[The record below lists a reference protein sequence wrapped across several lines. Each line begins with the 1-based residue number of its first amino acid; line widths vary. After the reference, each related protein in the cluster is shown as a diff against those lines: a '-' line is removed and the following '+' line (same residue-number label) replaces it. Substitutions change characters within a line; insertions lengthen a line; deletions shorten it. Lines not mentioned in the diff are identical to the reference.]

1 MEFHNEHGRI
11 LTSDSSGGHRELR
24 SAELAPGDY
33 LYVNQLGAVDEL
45 VAALDGGSDTPVSP
59 GTPVAPG
66 TLVSPG
72 TDARWTLEILLGIL
86 ASQQNGHNRVDLP
99 LPRSGN

>member
-24 SAELAPGDY
+24 SAELVPGEY

-45 VAALDGGSDTPVSP
+45 VAALDGGSDTPVS
-59 GTPVAPG
+59 PG

-99 LPRSGN
+99 LPRSGS

>member
-1 MEFHNEHGRI
+1 MTAAGWSST
-11 LTSDSSGGHRELR
+11 TSTAGSSPATQAADTGSCARR
-24 SAELAPGDY
+24 SLAPGDY

-45 VAALDGGSDTPVSP
+45 VAALDGGDR
-59 GTPVAPG
+59 

-86 ASQQNGHNRVDLP
+86 ASEQNGHNRVDLP
-99 LPRSGN
+99 LPRSGS